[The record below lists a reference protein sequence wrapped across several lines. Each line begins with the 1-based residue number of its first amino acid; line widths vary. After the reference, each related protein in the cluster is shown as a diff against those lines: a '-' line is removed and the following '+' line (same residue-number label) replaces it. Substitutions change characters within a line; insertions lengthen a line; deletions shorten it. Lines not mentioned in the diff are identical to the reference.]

1 MRFLQAKP
9 ISDNLIFIGDE
20 KTSMYLLKG
29 ERYLIV
35 GGGMSYVVPAVEEQL
50 NRFNV
55 DRSRIM
61 GILILH
67 SHFDHITAV
76 PYFKQAYPWL
86 EIMAS
91 AGTKKVLG
99 IEKAVKSIVDLDQAT
114 RQSFGV
120 DDRYRGIS
128 LEFKPPEITKV
139 LNDGDIIDLGGEVSV
154 SILETPGHSK
164 CSIAAYVPAF
174 QYLFPSDGVPLPIL
188 KEGRLMLMAN
198 DNIVLYLKSLE
209 RMAALDVKAVCCEH
223 GGAFYGE
230 YAASFLRQG
239 LELTRKKYDFYRQA
253 MQSGADAGALA
264 RDELAQIAKDREYSL
279 TPEEVL
285 RGVFTRMI
293 TSAAG

>member
-50 NRFNV
+50 NCFNV

-230 YAASFLRQG
+230 DAASFLRQG

>member
-29 ERYLIV
+29 ERYLII

-50 NRFNV
+50 DRFNV

-99 IEKAVKSIVDLDQAT
+99 IGKAVKNIADLDQAT
-114 RQSFGV
+114 RQQFGV
-120 DDRYRGIS
+120 DDQFRGIS

-139 LNDGDIIDLGGEVSV
+139 LNDGDTIDLGGAVSV

-164 CSIAAYVPAF
+164 CSIAAYAPGF

-188 KEGRLMLMAN
+188 KEGKLMLMAN

-209 RMAALDVKAVCCEH
+209 RMAALEVKAVCCEH

-230 YAASFLRQG
+230 EAASFLRHG

-279 TPEEVL
+279 TPDEVL

>member
-29 ERYLIV
+29 ERYLII

-50 NRFNV
+50 DRFNV

-99 IEKAVKSIVDLDQAT
+99 IGKAVKNIADLDQAT
-114 RQSFGV
+114 RQQFGV
-120 DDRYRGIS
+120 DDQFRGIS

-139 LNDGDIIDLGGEVSV
+139 LNDGDTIDLGGGVSV

-164 CSIAAYVPAF
+164 CSIAAYAPGF

-188 KEGRLMLMAN
+188 KEGKLMLMAN

-209 RMAALDVKAVCCEH
+209 RMAALEVKAVCCEH

-230 YAASFLRQG
+230 EAASFLRHG

>member
-29 ERYLIV
+29 ERYLII
-35 GGGMSYVVPAVEEQL
+35 GGGMSYVVPAVEKQL
-50 NRFNV
+50 DRFNV

-99 IEKAVKSIVDLDQAT
+99 IEKAVKNIADLDQAT
-114 RQSFGV
+114 RQQFGV
-120 DDRYRGIS
+120 DDQFRGIS
-128 LEFKPPEITKV
+128 LEFNPPEITRV
-139 LNDGDIIDLGGEVSV
+139 LRDGDTIDLGGEVPV

-209 RMAALDVKAVCCEH
+209 RMAALEVKAVCCEH

-230 YAASFLRQG
+230 DAASFLRQG

>member
-1 MRFLQAKP
+1 MRVREASP

-29 ERYLIV
+29 ERYLII
-35 GGGMSYVVPAVEEQL
+35 GGGMSCVVPAVEEQL
-50 NRFNV
+50 DRFNV

-67 SHFDHITAV
+67 SHFDHITTV

-99 IEKAVKSIVDLDQAT
+99 IEKAVKNIADLDQAT
-114 RQSFGV
+114 RQRFGV
-120 DDRYRGIS
+120 DDQYRGIS

-139 LNDGDIIDLGGEVSV
+139 LNDGDTVDLGGEVPV

-230 YAASFLRQG
+230 DAASFLRQG

-253 MQSGADAGALA
+253 MQSGADARALA
-264 RDELAQIAKDREYSL
+264 RDELNQIMKDFKFNL

-285 RGVFTRMI
+285 LDVFTRMI
-293 TSAAG
+293 AGAAG

>member
-1 MRFLQAKP
+1 MRFFQAKP

-29 ERYLIV
+29 ERYLII

-50 NRFNV
+50 DRFNV
-55 DRSRIM
+55 DCSRIM

-99 IEKAVKSIVDLDQAT
+99 IGKAVKNIADLDQAT
-114 RQSFGV
+114 RQQFGV
-120 DDRYRGIS
+120 DDQFRGIS

-139 LNDGDIIDLGGEVSV
+139 LNDGDTIDLGGGVPV

-164 CSIAAYVPAF
+164 CSIAAYAPGF

-188 KEGRLMLMAN
+188 KEGKLMLMAN
-198 DNIVLYLKSLE
+198 DNIALYLKSLE
-209 RMAALDVKAVCCEH
+209 RMAALEVKAVCCEH

-230 YAASFLRQG
+230 EAASFLRHG

-279 TPEEVL
+279 TPDEVL

>member
-1 MRFLQAKP
+1 MRFLRANP

-20 KTSMYLLKG
+20 KTSMYVLKG

-35 GGGMSYVVPAVEEQL
+35 GGGMSYVVPCIEEQL
-50 NRFNV
+50 DRFGV

-61 GILILH
+61 GLLILH
-67 SHFDHITAV
+67 SHFDHITAT
-76 PYFKQAYPWL
+76 PYFKQAYPWM

-91 AGTKKVLG
+91 AGTKKVMG
-99 IEKAVKSIVDLDQAT
+99 IEKAVKSISDLDQAT
-114 RQSFGV
+114 RQRFGV
-120 DDRYRGIS
+120 DDQYGSIS
-128 LEFKPPEITKV
+128 LEFKPPEITRV
-139 LNDGDIIDLGGEVSV
+139 LSDGDIIDLGGGVSV

-164 CSIAAYVPAF
+164 CSITAYVSDF

-209 RMAALDVKAVCCEH
+209 RMATLKVKAVCCEH

-230 YAASFLRQG
+230 DAASFLRQG
-239 LELTRKKYDFYRQA
+239 LELTREKYDFYRQA
-253 MQSGADAGALA
+253 MQSGADAGELA

-285 RGVFTRMI
+285 RDVFTRMI
-293 TSAAG
+293 ASTV